1 MIKDCTN
8 NMTRGVWMKEEKK
21 LIKSMSMTDVLFLSM
36 GAMLGWGWVVLS
48 GDWISQAG
56 FLGTAIAFGLGGLL
70 VIFIGLTYAE
80 LAAAIPETGGGLV
93 FVVRAF
99 NKRLGY
105 FAAWSVLFGY
115 VSVITFEA
123 VALPTVID
131 YVIPVD
137 HLGYLWSMGGFDIYL
152 TWALIGSVGAIILT
166 SLNYFGVK
174 PATILQNILTAAVVL
189 IGLVLVVGGFG
200 SGNTPII
207 QSLQGDGIGGMMTVL
222 IMIPFLFVGFDV
234 IPQIAS
240 EVKAPPKFIGRI
252 LIISIIVSIAFYVL
266 IAFGVSVGLS
276 PAELTTTNLATAD
289 AMGNLFNSQVF
300 ANIIVIAGVAGIIT
314 SWNAFII
321 GGSRI
326 LYAMAIRD
334 MIPRWFAYI
343 HPKYNTPTHGIIFL
357 GVLGIFAPLL
367 GHSALNWFVN
377 AGGIGIVIG
386 YLIVS
391 LSFMKLRKTEPKL
404 ERPYKIKYWK
414 TTGILAIILSV
425 LFITLYM
432 PGMPSSLI
440 WPIEWLIVG
449 GWYLIGL
456 VLYFIGS
463 GNNSKQ
469 ENRQEHTDAV

>member
-1 MIKDCTN
+1 MED
-8 NMTRGVWMKEEKK
+8 KK
-21 LIKSMSMTDVLFLSM
+21 FSKSMTMTDVLFLST

-56 FLGTAIAFGLGGLL
+56 FLGTAIAFLLGGLL
-70 VIFIGLTYAE
+70 VVFIGLTYAE

-93 FVVRAF
+93 FVLRAY
-99 NKRLGY
+99 NQKLGY
-105 FAAWSVLFGY
+105 LAAWSVLFGY

-131 YVIPVD
+131 YVIPVN
-137 HLGYLWSMGGFDIYL
+137 HQGYMWSLSGFDIYL
-152 TWALIGSVGAIILT
+152 TWALIGSVGAILLS
-166 SLNYFGVK
+166 SLNYFGIK
-174 PATILQNILTAAVVL
+174 PATILQNVLTAAVVL
-189 IGLVLVVGGFG
+189 IGLVLVAGGFG
-200 SGNTPII
+200 NGDISN
-207 QSLQGDGIGGMMTVL
+207 LQPLMGEGMGGVMTVL

-240 EVKAPPKFIGRI
+240 EVKAPPKFIGRF
-252 LIISIIVSIAFYVL
+252 LIISIIVSIIFYVL
-266 IAFGVSVGLS
+266 IGFGVSIGLS
-276 PAELTTTNLATAD
+276 PAELATTNLATAD
-289 AMGNLFNSQVF
+289 AMGNLFNSPIF

-357 GVLGIFAPLL
+357 GLLGFFAPLL
-367 GHSALNWFVN
+367 GHAALNWFVN

-391 LSFMKLRKTEPKL
+391 ISFMKLRKTEPEL

-414 TTGILAIILSV
+414 TTGILAIVLSV
-425 LFITLYM
+425 LFILLYM

-440 WPIEWLIVG
+440 WPMEWLIVG
-449 GWYLIGL
+449 GWYLIGIL
-456 VLYFIGS
+456 LYFTGS
-463 GNNSKQ
+463 KKNTKQKNQ
-469 ENRQEHTDAV
+469 ENKHNAVL